1 MFIMQSSLQLS
12 FGKTGFINFVSVYYE
27 DHVLVGNYREES
39 LRIPGRPVHF
49 TCRSNCVGFEEIRWY
64 KDAIAIDFN
73 TLMPDNKLKYIKSA
87 DNGIVIWN
95 VTTADEGI
103 YTCRSG
109 RFQFA
114 EYGLRLPGIQL
125 SCGLHVW
132 GPWHVPDK
140 VPTKEW

>member
-1 MFIMQSSLQLS
+1 
-12 FGKTGFINFVSVYYE
+12 
-27 DHVLVGNYREES
+27 
-39 LRIPGRPVHF
+39 
-49 TCRSNCVGFEEIRWY
+49 
-64 KDAIAIDFN
+64 
-73 TLMPDNKLKYIKSA
+73 MPDNKLKYIKSA

-125 SCGLHVW
+125 TSGLR
-132 GPWHVPDK
+132 HVPKFTHKRIDRWWR
-140 VPTKEW
+140 V